1 VSHQVQTFLVKVIM
15 TPLLIKLKGL
25 CVDIWQMG
33 HRNSA
38 VVREKAMNVYN
49 HYSEYGG
56 KE

>member
-1 VSHQVQTFLVKVIM
+1 MKVIM

-25 CVDIWQMG
+25 CVNIWQMG

-38 VVREKAMNVYN
+38 VVREKAMYLYT
-49 HYSEYGG
+49 HYSESGC

>member
-1 VSHQVQTFLVKVIM
+1 M

-25 CVDIWQMG
+25 CVNIQQTG

-38 VVREKAMNVYN
+38 VVREKAMNLYN
-49 HYSEYGG
+49 HYSESEC

>member
-1 VSHQVQTFLVKVIM
+1 VKVIV

-25 CVDIWQMG
+25 CVDIWQME

-38 VVREKAMNVYN
+38 VVREKAMNIYN
-49 HYSEYGG
+49 HYSEYGC